1 VDQVGAVQDRI
12 RAAQKTQLDLQE
24 LQRSSEESNRRVAD
38 RLSSLEQEFSESD
51 EQLKALLAGFDDQ
64 VSGRRQE
71 LNRLRQQEASLQSS
85 VKSIR
90 DKEGVLKTR
99 LGEGFEVENQ
109 FAKNAEKESES
120 MKDIARQLNMAPPPP
135 PPASSSVAERM
146 GRVESFLQELDRLRS
161 TCEQD
166 GLRTVGGVQ
175 KLVDA
180 ASSDARAAITRLQQL
195 LLEVDHDEKEL
206 YKLNREK
213 TQCRTELASCDNSAS
228 QRAAR
233 PEAEADLQQART
245 QWQEFEASYRP
256 KSEQLARD
264 RRAVES
270 DIRDLSDRIATD
282 SRLHQD
288 MSLHRAESERLDAQ
302 RRQAEAD
309 LVACKATARVS
320 SDKYRSI
327 ITRHVASTGSAINAA
342 ALCAFSS
349 YQDVEAVSRFLSA
362 EATPQLSHSINR
374 ISGELQGVQR
384 DLAQLQAKRDMD
396 LQRRVKMEAS
406 LEQLRQ
412 AERQVQDNLERLGE
426 LRRECDL
433 EEAQMSVDDYE
444 AVKSA
449 IKQAEECAAE
459 EEMALRSSKAWRDVV
474 MKKSRDN
481 GQRKCPCCTKPL
493 TGDETSVF
501 ERSVEKLFKG
511 HKATEEII
519 ASVKSRVERARNI
532 FRDVSD
538 CFVKITGFGPQR
550 KELQELDSRVSDAG
564 SRSAQLLEK
573 EQQLKAELESANKDK
588 GELTVCVLELERL
601 QSDWMA
607 HTLRLGDVENKLRAL
622 TRGLSSD
629 QNDRRS
635 LAEIEEAQR
644 QREVEREDLQR
655 RKDRLADEDSRLT
668 KQLHALRSG
677 LAERE
682 KALLEVEQRVARVTA
697 LEEKVRSIEAT
708 ERSVT
713 AGKEGKAVELA
724 QMKRTVA
731 DKEAVEKATR
741 EELRK
746 AEEKSRQAL
755 TRIATFRT
763 DLVRTRDDCT
773 RYFIL

>member
-1 VDQVGAVQDRI
+1 
-12 RAAQKTQLDLQE
+12 
-24 LQRSSEESNRRVAD
+24 
-38 RLSSLEQEFSESD
+38 
-51 EQLKALLAGFDDQ
+51 
-64 VSGRRQE
+64 
-71 LNRLRQQEASLQSS
+71 
-85 VKSIR
+85 
-90 DKEGVLKTR
+90 
-99 LGEGFEVENQ
+99 
-109 FAKNAEKESES
+109 
-120 MKDIARQLNMAPPPP
+120 
-135 PPASSSVAERM
+135 
-146 GRVESFLQELDRLRS
+146 
-161 TCEQD
+161 
-166 GLRTVGGVQ
+166 
-175 KLVDA
+175 
-180 ASSDARAAITRLQQL
+180 
-195 LLEVDHDEKEL
+195 
-206 YKLNREK
+206 
-213 TQCRTELASCDNSAS
+213 
-228 QRAAR
+228 
-233 PEAEADLQQART
+233 
-245 QWQEFEASYRP
+245 
-256 KSEQLARD
+256 
-264 RRAVES
+264 
-270 DIRDLSDRIATD
+270 
-282 SRLHQD
+282 
-288 MSLHRAESERLDAQ
+288 
-302 RRQAEAD
+302 
-309 LVACKATARVS
+309 
-320 SDKYRSI
+320 
-327 ITRHVASTGSAINAA
+327 
-342 ALCAFSS
+342 
-349 YQDVEAVSRFLSA
+349 
-362 EATPQLSHSINR
+362 
-374 ISGELQGVQR
+374 
-384 DLAQLQAKRDMD
+384 
-396 LQRRVKMEAS
+396 
-406 LEQLRQ
+406 
-412 AERQVQDNLERLGE
+412 
-426 LRRECDL
+426 
-433 EEAQMSVDDYE
+433 
-444 AVKSA
+444 
-449 IKQAEECAAE
+449 
-459 EEMALRSSKAWRDVV
+459 
-474 MKKSRDN
+474 
-481 GQRKCPCCTKPL
+481 
-493 TGDETSVF
+493 
-501 ERSVEKLFKG
+501 
-511 HKATEEII
+511 
-519 ASVKSRVERARNI
+519 
-532 FRDVSD
+532 VSD

-755 TRIATFRT
+755 TRISNFRT